1 MHKPLLKIAI
11 LLAALA
17 VILGAFGAHALK
29 SMFET
34 SELQTFDTG
43 VRYQMYH
50 SFAIIIAAILY
61 KEFSSKL
68 VILAGKLFFVGIVL
82 FSVSLYALTFVKY
95 IGATSFLWIG
105 AITPLG
111 GIFFV
116 LAWSILFIGIYK
128 NKV

>member
-50 SFAIIIAAILY
+50 SF
-61 KEFSSKL
+61 
-68 VILAGKLFFVGIVL
+68 
-82 FSVSLYALTFVKY
+82 
-95 IGATSFLWIG
+95 
-105 AITPLG
+105 
-111 GIFFV
+111 
-116 LAWSILFIGIYK
+116 
-128 NKV
+128 

>member
-1 MHKPLLKIAI
+1 M